1 MNGWWT
7 EVKDDS
13 FKLEPVSPS
22 EKEHSFAFSRCSST
36 GSINTLSSSA
46 HNTGK
51 KTTIMDYVLYRI
63 ELGRVRNVRW

>member
-1 MNGWWT
+1 MIDWWT

-22 EKEHSFAFSRCSST
+22 EKDQFPFSRCSST

-46 HNTGK
+46 HNSGK
-51 KTTIMDYVLYRI
+51 WET
-63 ELGRVRNVRW
+63 